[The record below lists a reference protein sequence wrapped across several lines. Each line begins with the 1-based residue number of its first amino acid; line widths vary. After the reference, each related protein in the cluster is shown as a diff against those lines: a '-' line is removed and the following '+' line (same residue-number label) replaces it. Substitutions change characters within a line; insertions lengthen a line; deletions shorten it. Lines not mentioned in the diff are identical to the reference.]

1 MIQSYYRDKICYK
14 CNTILSPQKW
24 SAFQNQWILS
34 RTKTAAQCFKKIST
48 YAKLTVNFQL
58 TCSGLKD
65 IFHCFWDILAIL
77 THTQNQKSNT
87 TKINSRALT
96 ADDCVVIVHPR
107 FCLVLSLF
115 LPWPKKSL
123 ILKPN
128 CFLFFFLSSVR
139 TSTSITWR
147 SQIGRIGSKWFGLE
161 MKCESEIVIKL
172 NLSDS
177 QPFSHLE

>member
-1 MIQSYYRDKICYK
+1 MTHTVWVIRYESETKSAINVTRFYLLKSDRHSKINESFQGQRQLLNALKKSQPTRNWLSIFNLRVPVLRIYSSFRDIYFSSKPF
-14 CNTILSPQKW
+14 N
-24 SAFQNQWILS
+24 
-34 RTKTAAQCFKKIST
+34 
-48 YAKLTVNFQL
+48 
-58 TCSGLKD
+58 
-65 IFHCFWDILAIL
+65 

-139 TSTSITWR
+139 TSTNHVTISHRT
-147 SQIGRIGSKWFGLE
+147 
-161 MKCESEIVIKL
+161 
-172 NLSDS
+172 NLSKG
-177 QPFSHLE
+177 QYGLV